1 MTGFFELK
9 DDEIM
14 FIRAS
19 IAPSNGEK
27 DVALAWKT
35 GRYGL
40 YSIVANNTFIFE
52 SCSRL
57 VTADM
62 EEAITKIRDLCIGP
76 LEEVSRD
83 KPQESRGHYT
93 GGIAFERNER
103 AQPVKEGTRC
113 YTIGNSAEGP
123 TQIMAPNKGAKVV
136 TSNDESLEMRRDL
149 LLVRILFLM
158 EQVNS

>member
-1 MTGFFELK
+1 
-9 DDEIM
+9 
-14 FIRAS
+14 
-19 IAPSNGEK
+19 
-27 DVALAWKT
+27 
-35 GRYGL
+35 
-40 YSIVANNTFIFE
+40 
-52 SCSRL
+52 
-57 VTADM
+57 M
-62 EEAITKIRDLCIGP
+62 EEAIMKIRDLCIGL
-76 LEEVSRD
+76 LEEVSHN

-93 GGIAFERNER
+93 GGIAFERNKR

-113 YTIGNSAEGP
+113 YTIGNLAEGP